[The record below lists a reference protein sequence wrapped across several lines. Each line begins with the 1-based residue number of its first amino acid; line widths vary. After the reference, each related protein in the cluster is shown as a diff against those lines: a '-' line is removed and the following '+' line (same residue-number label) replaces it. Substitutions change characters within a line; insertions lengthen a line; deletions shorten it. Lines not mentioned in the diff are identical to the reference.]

1 MKSSFPEGYVSS
13 KKNDECVISID
24 AGTQSIR
31 VSLIDF
37 RGNIIQI
44 VKNEIEPYYSLNP
57 GWAEQDPEY
66 FWKVLAQTC
75 KKLMSSLAV
84 KKEFILG
91 VTLTTQRNTMIN
103 LDAKGKPLPPAFV
116 WPDRRKAEPVKWP
129 PAYLRIP
136 MKIIGLYDVA
146 LYGMMESEANW
157 IYQNQRQIWDRTE
170 KFLFLSGYFT
180 YRLCGEYVDSTGNQV
195 GFVPFNYKTQK
206 WGSNLDFKWKIFNV
220 EKSHLPRLVKPS
232 ECLGHITKQAS
243 RETGLPEGL
252 PLIAAA
258 ADKACE
264 VLGSGCISPDIACLS
279 YGTQATI
286 ETTNKDYV
294 EIIPFLPSYPSAI
307 PGSYN
312 TEVTVYRGYWMVSWF
327 KHEFCQ
333 NEINLARKKTIA
345 TEVLLDKMAG
355 SIPPGSMGLMLQPF
369 WSPGVKVPGP
379 EAKGAIIGFGDVH
392 TKAHMY
398 RAILEGLSYALKE
411 GAIRTEKRNK
421 IKIEKIRISGGGSQ
435 SRTAMQLTADIFN
448 MPAEKPHTYETS
460 ALGAAID
467 AAVGLK
473 IYGDFKSAL
482 NSMTRIG
489 EVFDP
494 IPKNSKIYEE
504 LFNEVYMKMYK
515 QMKPLYENIRSITN
529 YPPYLKDI
537 HK

>member
-1 MKSSFPEGYVSS
+1 MPSH
-13 KKNDECVISID
+13 KKDECVISID

-31 VSLIDF
+31 ASLIDF
-37 RGNIIQI
+37 RGNILQI
-44 VKNEIEPYYSLNP
+44 VKNEIEPYYSQNP

-75 KKLMSSLAV
+75 KKLMTTLVV
-84 KKEFILG
+84 KKESILG
-91 VTLTTQRNTMIN
+91 VTLTTQRNTMIS
-103 LDAKGKPLPPAFV
+103 LDANGKPLRPAFI
-116 WPDRRKAEPVKWP
+116 WMDRRKARSENWP
-129 PAYLRIP
+129 PLYLRIP
-136 MKIIGLYDVA
+136 LQLMGLYDIA
-146 LYGMMESEANW
+146 IYGIMECEANW
-157 IYQNQRQIWDRTE
+157 IYQNERYIWDKTN
-170 KFLFLSGYFT
+170 KFLFLSGYLT
-180 YRLCGEYVDSTGNQV
+180 YRLCGEYTDSTGNQV
-195 GFVPFNYKTQK
+195 GYVPFNYKKQE
-206 WGSNLDFKWKIFNV
+206 WASDRDFKWQIFHI
-220 EKSHLPRLVKPS
+220 EKSHLPRLVKPG
-232 ECLGHITKQAS
+232 EYLGYIS
-243 RETGLPEGL
+243 RHAAKETGLPEGL

-264 VLGSGCISPDIACLS
+264 VLGSGCISPHIACLS
-279 YGTQATI
+279 FGTTATI
-286 ETTNKDYV
+286 ETTNRDYV

-312 TEVTVYRGYWMVSWF
+312 TEVMVYRGYWMVSWF

-345 TEVLLDKMAG
+345 PEVLLDKMAG

-392 TKAHMY
+392 TKAHVY

-411 GAIRTEKRNK
+411 GALRTEKRNK
-421 IKIEKIRISGGGSQ
+421 IKIERIRVSGGGSQ

-473 IYGDFKSAL
+473 IYGDFKSAI
-482 NSMTRIG
+482 NSMTRLG

-494 IPKNSKIYEE
+494 IPENSRIYED
-504 LFNEVYMKMYK
+504 LFNGVYMKMYK